1 MLIDFDKLSGGNNS
15 DTAIH
20 PREIF
25 AALPNKKEGR
35 FEYPRDVQTQVWEKW
50 HSRRDEKDLVIKM
63 NTGSG
68 KTIVGLLILKS
79 CLNEN
84 KSPAVYVVPDNYL
97 VQQVSKEAKDI
108 GIEVTEDHL
117 SHRFLS
123 GKAILVVNIQKL
135 VNGKSVFGV
144 GDEGRKIKIGSLL
157 IDDAHACLDTVEEQ
171 FTLTIDI
178 ANPAYKDIYNCFKE
192 SLHAQCDS
200 KAIEIEENL
209 HAYMQVPF
217 WTWQNN
223 VPEILRILIKYKDY
237 KKDKNDNWLT
247 FVWSL
252 IKESLHLSRCVVSS
266 KKIEIT
272 PHFIPIHII
281 PSITNAQRRIFMT
294 ATLVDDSILSSHFG
308 ITDDSINKAVV
319 PDTAGDIGD
328 RMIFLPQVI
337 NPEITDTQIKNF
349 CKAVSHNINVVVIV
363 PSHERSK
370 FWEDQADLILDKYDL
385 HEGIE
390 RLKQPKRVGLVVLV
404 NRYDGIDLPKDACR
418 LLVIDELPN
427 ISREI
432 DKVETSILMESP
444 RKNNQLIQKIEQG
457 MGRGVRSSDD
467 YCVVFLMG
475 RNLTSQLYA
484 GGEINRFSPATK
496 AQKNLSDEISDQ
508 LRGKGLDEIKEVMMY
523 CLDRNPQWV
532 FKSKGVLASLS
543 YQIQSNPDLITVGL
557 RKAYDFAYVKNFEAA
572 INELKN
578 VVNIAEDK
586 NLKSY
591 LKQCL
596 AEYINFNDPV
606 EAQKTLM
613 SAVSNNPK
621 LTKPISGISY
631 HKLESKVMD
640 QARLCRDYL
649 RQNFDTEPN
658 KVVVSMKALFDSLIF
673 KPKTAPRFEESLKLV
688 ARYIGFNSQR
698 PEEDFG
704 KGSDVL
710 WAVGNL
716 TYFVIECKNGATTD
730 KISKSDC
737 NQLNGS
743 GEWFANTYD
752 HTCIFTPILIHP
764 SVILDSDASLKT
776 NTRIINIEK
785 LDLLRKNISDFISS
799 ICLENK
805 INDEKAIR
813 ERLIYHNLTADKFCE
828 IYTIRYSSK

>member
-68 KTIVGLLILKS
+68 KTVVGLLILKS

-178 ANPAYKDIYNCFKE
+178 TNPAYKEIYNCFKE

-223 VPEILRILIKYKDY
+223 TSEILRILIKHKDY
-237 KKDKNDNWLT
+237 KKNEKDNWFT

-252 IKESLHLSRCVVSS
+252 VKESLHLSRCVVSS

-272 PHFIPIHII
+272 PHFIPIHMI

-308 ITDDSINKAVV
+308 ITEDSINKAVV

-337 NPEITDTQIKNF
+337 NPEITDLQIKNF
-349 CKAVSHNINVVVIV
+349 CKSVSQNINVVVIV
-363 PSHERSK
+363 PSHERAK
-370 FWEDQADLILDKYDL
+370 FWKDQAVLILDKYNL
-385 HEGIE
+385 YEGVE
-390 RLKQPKRVGLVVLV
+390 LLKQPKRVGLVVLV

-427 ISREI
+427 VSREI

-457 MGRGVRSSDD
+457 MGRGVRSSED

-484 GGEINRFSPATK
+484 DGEINRFSPATK
-496 AQKNLSDEISDQ
+496 AQKNLSDEISNQ
-508 LRGKGLDEIKEVMMY
+508 IRGKGLDEIKEVMMY
-523 CLDRNPQWV
+523 CLDRNPKWV
-532 FKSKGVLASLS
+532 FK
-543 YQIQSNPDLITVGL
+543 
-557 RKAYDFAYVKNFEAA
+557 KAFKN
-572 INELKN
+572 
-578 VVNIAEDK
+578 
-586 NLKSY
+586 
-591 LKQCL
+591 
-596 AEYINFNDPV
+596 
-606 EAQKTLM
+606 
-613 SAVSNNPK
+613 
-621 LTKPISGISY
+621 
-631 HKLESKVMD
+631 
-640 QARLCRDYL
+640 
-649 RQNFDTEPN
+649 
-658 KVVVSMKALFDSLIF
+658 
-673 KPKTAPRFEESLKLV
+673 
-688 ARYIGFNSQR
+688 
-698 PEEDFG
+698 
-704 KGSDVL
+704 
-710 WAVGNL
+710 
-716 TYFVIECKNGATTD
+716 
-730 KISKSDC
+730 
-737 NQLNGS
+737 
-743 GEWFANTYD
+743 
-752 HTCIFTPILIHP
+752 
-764 SVILDSDASLKT
+764 
-776 NTRIINIEK
+776 
-785 LDLLRKNISDFISS
+785 
-799 ICLENK
+799 
-805 INDEKAIR
+805 
-813 ERLIYHNLTADKFCE
+813 
-828 IYTIRYSSK
+828 